1 MKQYLIWGL
10 TLMLVGCSGP
20 TIESPDTLP
29 EKSAEDVSLQ
39 SSPVTPINLDDYLFL
54 ENTLY
59 VDARDPNQFLSEG
72 HVAGFQNIPFY
83 GLIVKT
89 ASDDFGLFSM
99 TKKTDEQGNVVASY
113 GGVGSFTP
121 RYNESIA
128 IIHYLFPNDQA
139 IVALSTAGVESQ
151 YLLNLLLQLGY
162 DGTLLY
168 NAGNFSN
175 SLGSL
180 TAYRLREDAR
190 HLVMGHEAYHVKISY
205 DFGALTSIST
215 NP

>member
-1 MKQYLIWGL
+1 MKQTLIIGL
-10 TLMLVGCSGP
+10 CLLLSGCASPKIEPP
-20 TIESPDTLP
+20 TTLP
-29 EKSAEDVSLQ
+29 VKSTAEVSLQ
-39 SSPVTPINLDDYLFL
+39 SSPVTPKNLDDYLFL
-54 ENTLY
+54 SDTFY
-59 VDARDPNQFLSEG
+59 VDVRDPNQFLSEG
-72 HVAGFQNIPFY
+72 HVGGFLNVPFY

-89 ASDDFGLFSM
+89 SADDFGLFTM

-162 DGTLLY
+162 EGTLLY

-190 HLVMGHEAYHVKISY
+190 HLVMGHEAYHVEITY
-205 DFGALTSIST
+205 DFGSLTPIST